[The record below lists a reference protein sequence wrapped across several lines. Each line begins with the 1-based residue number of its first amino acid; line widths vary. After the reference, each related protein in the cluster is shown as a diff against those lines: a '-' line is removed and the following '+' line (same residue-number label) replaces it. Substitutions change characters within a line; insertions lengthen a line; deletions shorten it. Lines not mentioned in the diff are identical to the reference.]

1 MRKWIRRILGGLALL
16 LVIGAG
22 VLAFAISRDA
32 PCESPPALSPAVTP
46 MKAAVRRCYGPPEV
60 LAVERVQKP
69 VPGDGQVLVKVRA
82 AAINPLDWHRVRGTP
97 YVMRLGEGFGRP
109 VEPRLGIDFAGEV
122 VAVGKGVT
130 RFKPGDAIFG
140 GRDGSLAEY
149 VTAREAGSIALKPA
163 NVSFEQAAGAY
174 IAGLTAL
181 QALRDG
187 AGLRPGQKVLINGA
201 SGGIGTFAVQIARA
215 MGAEVT
221 GVCSTRNIDLVRSLG
236 AEHVVDYTR
245 QDFTQTDER
254 YDVVMDNVANRP
266 ILEIRR
272 ILKPDGKYLVIG
284 GGGPDANPWIGA
296 FVAPIKAWFISL
308 FVDQQL
314 AFFLSQASV
323 EDTEALG
330 RMMTEGKVTPV
341 VDRSYRLEE
350 IQEAMRY
357 LETGRARG
365 KVIVTM
371 E

>member
-1 MRKWIRRILGGLALL
+1 MGKWIRRILVGLALVL
-16 LVIGAG
+16 LVGAG
-22 VLAFAISRDA
+22 VLAIVISRDA
-32 PCESPPALSPAVTP
+32 PCGPAPALAQGATP

-60 LAVERVQKP
+60 LAIEQVARP
-69 VPGDGQVLVKVRA
+69 VPGDDQVLVKVRA

-97 YVMRLGEGFGRP
+97 YLMRLGEGFGTP
-109 VEPRLGIDFAGEV
+109 VNPRLGIDFAGEV
-122 VAVGKGVT
+122 VAVGKDVT

-149 VTAREAGSIALKPA
+149 VTARATGSIALKPA

-174 IAGLTAL
+174 VAGLTAL

-187 AGLRPGQKVLINGA
+187 AGLQSGQKVLINGA
-201 SGGIGTFAVQIARA
+201 SGGVGTFAVQIARA

-221 GVCSTRNIDLVRSLG
+221 GVCSTRNVELVRTLG
-236 AEHVVDYTR
+236 AEHVVDYTK

-266 ILEIRR
+266 IHEIRR

-296 FVAPIKAWFISL
+296 FVTPIKAWFISR
-308 FVDQQL
+308 FVDQEL
-314 AFFLSQASV
+314 AFFLSRASV
-323 EDTEALG
+323 EDTEALAAL
-330 RMMTEGKVTPV
+330 MAEGKVTPV
-341 VDRSYRLEE
+341 VDRSFRLEE
-350 IQEAMRY
+350 VQEAMRY

-365 KVIVTM
+365 KVILTTD
-371 E
+371 